1 MISSQ
6 TCSFEQWA
14 ERYETLRAEAM
25 QGERKA
31 ATGRGLV
38 LFLRQGLA
46 GWMAAW
52 DRLAPTVPP
61 RGTSRLAEGQEIRLR
76 PDLGGQ
82 LAELLAGLILRRLQ
96 GGQQ

>member
-1 MISSQ
+1 MIPSQ
-6 TCSFEQWA
+6 RCSTEQWT
-14 ERYETLRAEAM
+14 ERYEALRAEAL
-25 QGERKA
+25 QGDRKA

-52 DRLAPTVPP
+52 EKLAPAPP
-61 RGTSRLAEGQEIRLR
+61 QSSSRLPGGQEFRLR

-96 GGQQ
+96 GGLQ